1 MSLLDDKRYLGFDY
15 GEKRIGVACGN
26 SVTQSA
32 TSLKVIANN
41 SGTPDWQT
49 IDLLVAEWNPA
60 ALLVG
65 DPLSLDGEVVEI
77 TRQARGFAKRLGKRY
92 TLPVHLIDERFSSI
106 AASEVIREQR
116 SQSAR
121 RQTRKGDLDRVSA
134 ALLTEKWLHE
144 NH

>member
-49 IDLLVAEWNPA
+49 IDQ
-60 ALLVG
+60 
-65 DPLSLDGEVVEI
+65 LDGEVVEI

-106 AASEVIREQR
+106 AASEVIRGQR
-116 SQSAR
+116 SEAAR
-121 RQTRKGDLDRVSA
+121 GQTRKGDLDRVSA
-134 ALLTEKWLHE
+134 ALLTERWLHE